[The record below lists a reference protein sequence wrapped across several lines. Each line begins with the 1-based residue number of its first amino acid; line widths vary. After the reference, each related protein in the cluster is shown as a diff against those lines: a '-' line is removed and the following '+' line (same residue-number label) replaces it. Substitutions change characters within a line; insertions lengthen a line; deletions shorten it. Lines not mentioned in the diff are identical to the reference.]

1 MPDNRTFLLQ
11 NTEKITNPGNKT
23 IFRIYDKES
32 GKIRADLICFAD
44 EKFDESKDL
53 LIFDPIE
60 TWKKTKLKGGTY
72 TMREML
78 VPVFIR
84 GECVYQSPTVMEI
97 AEYCKKEKETLW
109 DETKRLFY
117 PHKVYVDLSDKLYA
131 VKKQLLDKMSVNEE
145 SGGFYENC
153 SISRRT

>member
-1 MPDNRTFLLQ
+1 
-11 NTEKITNPGNKT
+11 
-23 IFRIYDKES
+23 
-32 GKIRADLICFAD
+32 
-44 EKFDESKDL
+44 
-53 LIFDPIE
+53 
-60 TWKKTKLKGGTY
+60 
-72 TMREML
+72 ML

-145 SGGFYENC
+145 
-153 SISRRT
+153 